1 MPAKAPNLFK
11 TSPLGKCSFHW
22 GSRGW
27 KQEEMME
34 TSHVFQCGDA
44 PDSQE
49 EDGGILELEERLVAR
64 GVLRLPLYMVLPER
78 PPA

>member
-1 MPAKAPNLFK
+1 
-11 TSPLGKCSFHW
+11 
-22 GSRGW
+22 
-27 KQEEMME
+27 MME

-49 EDGGILELEERLVAR
+49 EDGGILELEEGLVAR
-64 GVLRLPLYMVLPER
+64 GVLQLPLYMVLPER